1 MAVHLLGIRH
11 HGPGSAR
18 NVAAFL
24 KRIQPDIVL
33 VEGPPEAEEQ
43 LKWAI
48 HQNMKPPVALLA
60 YNTDSPRQAV
70 FYPFAEFSAE
80 WQAIHYGIYNNLPVR
95 FIDLP
100 LIHSFALENP
110 VEEMPSA
117 EETEQ
122 EDIPAVP
129 FNRDPFSYLA
139 EVEGYWDGELWW
151 ETHFESRRDDVEIF
165 EAVNEAVSALR
176 ELYPDR
182 KDKKELLREAFMR
195 KAIRTAEKEKYQNI
209 VVICGAWH
217 VPALKNMPPQKDDN
231 ELIKG
236 LAKVKVEAT
245 WIPWTFNRLT
255 YRSGYGAGVH
265 SPGWYNH
272 LWQYPAD
279 DGTRWMSKVAD
290 MLRKKNMDI
299 SVAHVIEA
307 VRLANALA
315 ALRNYSRAG
324 LQELNEATVTVF
336 GFGDDILLRLIHEE
350 LIVSDLMGCVPDTV
364 PKVPLLIDVEQ
375 LQKKYRL
382 QPSAEIKELKLDLRE
397 INDLAKSTFLHRLTL
412 MEIKWGH
419 LTESRSKGTFK
430 EIWQLMWDPSLTI
443 DIIERGIW
451 GNTVEEAATKY
462 LAHEASK
469 AQSASSLV
477 NLLEK
482 TIPADLPGSVEAMIG
497 KLDVIT
503 AATSDITEL
512 MKSVPGLANIV
523 KYGNVRNTDTTILKQ
538 MLESIVAR
546 ICVGIHLSCVN
557 IDIEAAQELLNLVIS
572 TDYAISVVNDD
583 ELLREW
589 QDALLKIHR
598 SSHSNPLIAGY
609 ATRLLKD
616 KNVIDHADAGKQLSY
631 FMSVT
636 NAPADAAYWFEG
648 FLKSSGTV
656 LLLDGQLWDLI
667 NAWIESIGE
676 ESFMELLP
684 VLRRTFAE
692 FTPAERRKLGEKAKG
707 TASGAPLVKMTDAD
721 MDEERAVKVISVI
734 QMLLGLNNSKN

>member
-24 KRIQPDIVL
+24 KKVQPDIIL
-33 VEGPPEAEEQ
+33 VEGPPEAEAQ

-48 HQNMKPPVALLA
+48 HQAMKPPVAILA
-60 YNTDSPRQAV
+60 YNTENPRQAV
-70 FYPFAEFSAE
+70 FYPFAEFSPE
-80 WQAIHYGIYNNLPVR
+80 WQAIYYGVYNNLPVR

-100 LIHSFALENP
+100 LIYSFA
-110 VEEMPSA
+110 MDKPSD
-117 EETEQ
+117 EIEINDGGTEKAP
-122 EDIPAVP
+122 DIS
-129 FNRDPFSYLA
+129 FSRDPFSYFA
-139 EVEGYWDGELWW
+139 EVEGYNDGELWW
-151 ETHFESRRDDVEIF
+151 ETHFESRRDDAGIF
-165 EAVNEAVSALR
+165 EAVNEAVCALR
-176 ELYPDR
+176 ESLPPKNDL
-182 KDKKELLREAFMR
+182 KENLREAFMR
-195 KAIRTAEKEKYQNI
+195 KGIRTAEKEKYQNI

-217 VPALKNMPPQKDDN
+217 VPALKSMPPQKDDA
-231 ELIKG
+231 ELMKG
-236 LAKVKVEAT
+236 LAKVKVETT

-265 SPGWYNH
+265 SPGWYSH
-272 LWQYPAD
+272 LWHYPAD

-307 VRLANALA
+307 VRLANSLA
-315 ALRNYSRAG
+315 ALRNHSRAG
-324 LQELNEATVTVF
+324 LLELNEATVTVL

-350 LIVSDLMGCVPDTV
+350 LIVSDLLGSVPDTV

-375 LQKKYRL
+375 LQKKFRL
-382 QPSAEIKELKLDLRE
+382 QPTAEIKELKLDLRE
-397 INDLAKSTFLHRLTL
+397 TNDLAKSTFLHRLTL

-443 DIIERGIW
+443 DIIERGVW
-451 GNTVEEAATKY
+451 GNTVEEASTKY

-469 AQSASSLV
+469 ALSASSLV
-477 NLLEK
+477 TLLEK
-482 TIPADLPGSVEAMIG
+482 TVPADLPGSVEAMIA
-497 KLDVIT
+497 KLDVLT

-512 MKSVPGLANIV
+512 MKSVPGLASIV
-523 KYGNVRNTDTTILKQ
+523 KYGNVRNTDTAILKQ
-538 MLESIVAR
+538 MLDSMVAR
-546 ICVGIHLSCVN
+546 ICVGIHLSCIN
-557 IDIEAAQELLNLVIS
+557 IDAEAAQELLDLVIGV
-572 TDYAISVVNDD
+572 DYAISVVNDD

-589 QDALLKIHR
+589 QDALLKIH
-598 SSHSNPLIAGY
+598 SSGQSNPLIAGY

-616 KNVIDHADAGKQLSY
+616 KNVIGLDDAGRQLSY

-636 NAPADAAYWFEG
+636 NAPSDAAYWFEG

-656 LLLDGQLWDLI
+656 LLLDDKLWNLMNTWVD
-667 NAWIESIGE
+667 SVPE

-707 TASGAPLVKMTDAD
+707 TISGTPVVIMEEDI
-721 MDEERAVKVISVI
+721 DEERGMKMVPVI
-734 QMLLGLNNSKN
+734 QMLLGIRD

>member
-24 KRIQPDIVL
+24 KKMQPDIVL
-33 VEGPPEAEEQ
+33 VEGPPEAEAQ

-48 HQNMKPPVALLA
+48 HHDMKPPVAILA
-60 YNTDSPRQAV
+60 YNTENPQQAA

-80 WQAIHYGIYNNLPVR
+80 WQAIYYGVYNNLPVR

-100 LIHSFALENP
+100 LIHSFVLENP
-110 VEEMPSA
+110 PEEITA
-117 EETEQ
+117 GEEKSG
-122 EDIPAVP
+122 DNIPPVLP
-129 FNRDPFSYLA
+129 NRDPFDYLA
-139 EVEGYWDGELWW
+139 LAEGYNDGELWW
-151 ETHFESRRDDVEIF
+151 ETHFESRRDDAEIF
-165 EAVNEAVSALR
+165 EAVTEAVSALR
-176 ELYPDR
+176 ETFPGRDDR
-182 KDKKELLREAFMR
+182 KEKLREAFMR

-217 VPALKNMPPQKDDN
+217 VPALKNMPPQKDDA
-231 ELIKG
+231 ELMKG
-236 LAKVKVEAT
+236 LTKVKIETT

-255 YRSGYGAGVH
+255 FRSGYGAGVH
-265 SPGWYNH
+265 SPGWYDH
-272 LWQYPAD
+272 LWKYPAD

-315 ALRNYSRAG
+315 ALRNLSRAG
-324 LQELNEATVTVF
+324 LHELNEATVTVL
-336 GFGDDILLRLIHEE
+336 GFGDDILLKLIHEE
-350 LIVSDLMGCVPDTV
+350 LIVSDQLGSVPDTV

-375 LQKKYRL
+375 AQKRFRL
-382 QPSAEIKELKLDLRE
+382 QPTAEIKELKLDLRE
-397 INDLAKSTFLHRLTL
+397 TNDLAKSTFLHRLGL

-419 LTESRSKGTFK
+419 LIQSRSKGTFK
-430 EIWQLMWDPSLTI
+430 EVWQLMWDPSLTI
-443 DIIERGIW
+443 DIIERGVW
-451 GNTVEEAATKY
+451 GNTVEEAATRY

-469 AQSASSLV
+469 AVSASGLV
-477 NLLEK
+477 TLLEK
-482 TIPADLPGSVEAMIG
+482 TVPADLPGSVEAMIA

-523 KYGNVRNTDTTILKQ
+523 KYGNVRNTDTSVLKK
-538 MLESIVAR
+538 MLGSIVAR
-546 ICVGIHLSCVN
+546 VCVGIHLSCIN
-557 IDIEAAQELLNLVIS
+557 IDVEAA
-572 TDYAISVVNDD
+572 D
-583 ELLREW
+583 ELLGLIVSTDLAISILNEDELLAEW
-589 QDALLKIHR
+589 KDALIKIHN
-598 SSHSNPLIAGY
+598 SNQSNPLIAGY

-616 KNVIDHADAGKQLSY
+616 KGVISTEDAGKQLGY

-656 LLLDGQLWDLI
+656 LLLDDQLWGLM
-667 NAWIESIGE
+667 NNWIDSVPE

-707 TASGAPLVKMTDAD
+707 TASGVISSGIQNENIE
-721 MDEERAVKVISVI
+721 EERALRIIPVI
-734 QMLLGLNNSKN
+734 QRLLGIN

>member
-24 KRIQPDIVL
+24 KKMQPDIVL
-33 VEGPPEAEEQ
+33 VEGPPEAEAQ

-48 HQNMKPPVALLA
+48 HRDMKPPVAILA
-60 YNTDSPRQAV
+60 YNTENPQQAA

-80 WQAIHYGIYNNLPVR
+80 WQAIYYGIYNNLPVR

-100 LIHSFALENP
+100 LVHSFALEKP
-110 VEEMPSA
+110 A
-117 EETEQ
+117 EEITSGE
-122 EDIPAVP
+122 ENNNENVP
-129 FNRDPFSYLA
+129 PVLLNRDPFDYLA
-139 EVEGYWDGELWW
+139 EAEGYSDGELWW
-151 ETHFESRRDDVEIF
+151 ETHFESRRDDAEIF
-165 EAVNEAVSALR
+165 EAVTEAVSALR
-176 ELYPDR
+176 EAFPGRDDR
-182 KDKKELLREAFMR
+182 KESLREAFMR

-217 VPALKNMPPQKDDN
+217 VPALKSLPSQKDDN
-231 ELIKG
+231 ELMKG
-236 LAKVKVEAT
+236 LAKVKIETT

-255 YRSGYGAGVH
+255 FRSGYGAGVH
-265 SPGWYNH
+265 SPGWYDH
-272 LWQYPAD
+272 LWKYPAD
-279 DGTRWMSKVAD
+279 DGPRWMSKVAD

-315 ALRNYSRAG
+315 ALRNLNRAG
-324 LQELNEATVTVF
+324 LHELNEATVTVL

-350 LIVSDLMGCVPDTV
+350 LIVSDQLGSVPDTV

-375 LQKKYRL
+375 AQKRFRL
-382 QPSAEIKELKLDLRE
+382 QPTAEIKELKLDLRE
-397 INDLAKSTFLHRLTL
+397 TNDLAKSTFLHRLSL

-419 LTESRSKGTFK
+419 IAQSRSKGTFK

-443 DIIERGIW
+443 DIIERGVW
-451 GNTVEEAATKY
+451 GNTVEEAATRY

-469 AQSASSLV
+469 AVSASGLV
-477 NLLEK
+477 TLLEK
-482 TIPADLPGSVEAMIG
+482 TVPADLPGSVEAMIA

-523 KYGNVRNTDTTILKQ
+523 KYGNVRNTDTAVLKQ
-538 MLESIVAR
+538 MLASIVAR
-546 ICVGIHLSCVN
+546 VCVGIHLSCIN
-557 IDIEAAQELLNLVIS
+557 IDIEAADELLHLVIS
-572 TDYAISVVNDD
+572 TDLAISILNED
-583 ELLREW
+583 ELSREW
-589 QDALLKIHR
+589 EEALIKIH
-598 SSHSNPLIAGY
+598 SSTQSSPLIAGY

-616 KNVIDHADAGKQLSY
+616 KGVISTEDAGKQLGY

-656 LLLDGQLWDLI
+656 LLLDDQLWGVM
-667 NAWIESIGE
+667 NNWIDSVPE
-676 ESFMELLP
+676 ECFMELLP

-707 TASGAPLVKMTDAD
+707 TVTGTTSPGTQSEDI
-721 MDEERAVKVISVI
+721 DEERALRVIPVI
-734 QMLLGLNNSKN
+734 QRLLGIN

>member
-33 VEGPPEAEEQ
+33 VEGPPEAEEH

-80 WQAIHYGIYNNLPVR
+80 WQAIYYGVYNNLPVR

-100 LIHSFALENP
+100 LIHSFALEITD
-110 VEEMPSA
+110 EEIPSSEK
-117 EETEQ
+117 EE
-122 EDIPAVP
+122 EDISSMSLK
-129 FNRDPFSYLA
+129 RDPFSYLA
-139 EVEGYWDGELWW
+139 EVEGYSDGELWW
-151 ETHFESRRDDVEIF
+151 ETHFESRRDDAEIF
-165 EAVNEAVSALR
+165 DAVNEAVSALR
-176 ELYPDR
+176 ESYPER

-195 KAIRTAEKEKYQNI
+195 KAIRNAEKEKYQNI
-209 VVICGAWH
+209 VVVCGAWH

-231 ELIKG
+231 ELMKG

-324 LQELNEATVTVF
+324 LLELSEATVTVF

-350 LIVSDLMGCVPDTV
+350 LIVSDLMGAVPDTV

-469 AQSASSLV
+469 ALSASSLV

-482 TIPADLPGSVEAMIG
+482 TVPADLPGSVEAMIG

-557 IDIEAAQELLNLVIS
+557 IDIEAAQELLNLVIN

-589 QDALLKIHR
+589 QDALLKIH
-598 SSHSNPLIAGY
+598 SSNQSNPLIAGY

-656 LLLDGQLWDLI
+656 LLLDDQLWDLM
-667 NAWIESIGE
+667 NSWIESIAE

-721 MDEERAVKVISVI
+721 MDEDRAVKVIPVI